1 MMMSLKSITAN
12 PQSVT
17 QDITRREVL
26 AIIPPLFSICD
37 ILDESSFQSQISPFI
52 VTLFHL
58 NDRGIRAA
66 LLNRLPSLTER
77 LDKQAIN
84 SCVFEPMC
92 TGFTDSSAALREMT
106 LKSTLPLISRLNSVN
121 IEKLG
126 RYLIRLQSDSEDSIR
141 TNTVIF
147 ISKVRIFFYLFAFP
161 V

>member
-1 MMMSLKSITAN
+1 M
-12 PQSVT
+12 
-17 QDITRREVL
+17 
-26 AIIPPLFSICD
+26 
-37 ILDESSFQSQISPFI
+37 LDDTSFQSQISPFI
-52 VTLFHL
+52 VTLFQL

-66 LLNRLPSLTER
+66 LLNRLPSLTDR

-106 LKSTLPLISRLNSVN
+106 LKSTLPLISKLNSVN

-147 ISKVRIFFYLFAFP
+147 ISKVSFF